1 MKEEQVP
8 VPMLDLP
15 PMPEKPSVPEKPS
28 RFCLLQNICNR
39 KFLQDDRWAERFK
52 KFSDFKR
59 MIYWADQPDG
69 GIGVSFVDPVEFYKL
84 GDSWNDAGF
93 LDRSMQKGI
102 LDEIFSG
109 ATVLTISS
117 ESTSELEQELFAKSR
132 HVFQDYRWHWCP
144 AYQSNGNRIDD
155 VLIGWSL
162 PKPSPSVW
170 DEEPIYSDSDYS
182 DFNRY
187 PYDVFDSENE
197 PCRSMI
203 LNDFSNIPFNYK
215 FLHSIVSNNL
225 LLRKIEKYKFF
236 TDGQLVNTQLGYYS
250 PAYALALL
258 QSFQKR
264 NLVTVALKSFRSF
277 VHHHPIDPI
286 TTLCDRIARKT
297 FQGVTY
303 GSCIKMGRDMK
314 HDYSMPDVFIDF
326 DNYEKDYDEEDYY
339 EEDYVDDPD
348 PYYQEMEYWNTH

>member
-117 ESTSELEQELFAKSR
+117 ESLIKLGATKYQPVPYTSVYL
-132 HVFQDYRWHWCP
+132 VFL
-144 AYQSNGNRIDD
+144 
-155 VLIGWSL
+155 VLYIRPLL
-162 PKPSPSVW
+162 PPS
-170 DEEPIYSDSDYS
+170 
-182 DFNRY
+182 
-187 PYDVFDSENE
+187 
-197 PCRSMI
+197 
-203 LNDFSNIPFNYK
+203 
-215 FLHSIVSNNL
+215 SI
-225 LLRKIEKYKFF
+225 
-236 TDGQLVNTQLGYYS
+236 S
-250 PAYALALL
+250 PARQRADKAWPLDCPLPTIPSTIPL
-258 QSFQKR
+258 G
-264 NLVTVALKSFRSF
+264 
-277 VHHHPIDPI
+277 HI
-286 TTLCDRIARKT
+286 
-297 FQGVTY
+297 
-303 GSCIKMGRDMK
+303 
-314 HDYSMPDVFIDF
+314 
-326 DNYEKDYDEEDYY
+326 
-339 EEDYVDDPD
+339 
-348 PYYQEMEYWNTH
+348 